1 MEEMTNGTA
10 KDEEDQ
16 QWGYEVLY
24 LTFFMYSTSQTK
36 VIIVSTNNLK
46 IICVNMILY
55 TLKC

>member
-36 VIIVSTNNLK
+36 VIIVSTNNFK